1 MNNSSKKRECA
12 LLSAETISVNQRGW
26 VLAQKLR
33 DAPQKYEVSAKENSQ
48 GVTIIDTGISVPG
61 SLEAGTLVTEIC
73 LGGYGEATFTTTKYA
88 DDLTLNAISVQ
99 TNYPA
104 ISALGSQFADWQ
116 IKEGD
121 YFAIG
126 SGPAR
131 ALARKNK
138 QLYEKIGYKDESD
151 RAVLVLETSKEP
163 SGGITRQILD
173 ECKVQ
178 PNRLILILAPTTSIV
193 GSTQVSGRIV
203 ETGLHKL
210 LKLGLDPK
218 LAINAHGSAPIAP
231 VHKKF
236 GEAMGRTN
244 DAILYMGEAFYEVK
258 GIKDAELKQIV
269 ERAPSSASPQY
280 GRPFLQIFK
289 EANFD
294 FYKVDPNLFAP
305 AVVVVKNLETGTII
319 KAGKTNVDVFR
330 NSIGL
335 PPKA

>member
-1 MNNSSKKRECA
+1 
-12 LLSAETISVNQRGW
+12 LSVETISVNHRGW
-26 VLAQKLR
+26 NLAQKLR
-33 DAPQKYEVSAKENSQ
+33 NDPRKYDISVKENSQ

-61 SLEAGTLVTEIC
+61 SLEAGRLVTEIC
-73 LGGYGEATFTTTKYA
+73 LGGYGEAKVTKTEYA
-88 DDLTLNAISVQ
+88 DDLVLNAISVQ

-104 ISALGSQFADWQ
+104 VSTLGSQFADWQ
-116 IKEGD
+116 IREGD
-121 YFAIG
+121 FFAIG

-151 RAVLVLETSKEP
+151 ETVLLLETSEEP
-163 SGGITRQILD
+163 PEKVTQQILN

-178 PNRLILILAPTTSIV
+178 PRRLILILAPTTSIV

-210 LKLGLDPK
+210 FKLGLDPK
-218 LAINAHGSAPIAP
+218 LAVNAHGFAPIAP
-231 VHKKF
+231 VHTKF
-236 GEAMGRTN
+236 TEAMGRTN
-244 DAILYMGEAFYEVK
+244 DAILYMGETFYEVK
-258 GIKDAELKQIV
+258 DLKDAELEQIV
-269 ERAPSSASPQY
+269 EKAPSSASPQY
-280 GRPFLQIFK
+280 GRPFLQVFK

-305 AVVVVKNLETGTII
+305 AVVTVKNLETGTIL

-335 PPKA
+335 LPKRVR